1 MIVLTHGYFLQDDER
16 EKAIMKPYPPLGIL
30 YLSAY
35 LEEKMIEHDVF
46 DTTFSSREK
55 FNEYLLGKKPSIL
68 AIYINLMTK
77 VNVVKT
83 IQFVRSQPSLQHT
96 KIVLGGPDVRYNK
109 ENLLHRG
116 ADFLII
122 GEGEETFYEMVTAL
136 YTNQSYQSIAGISFK
151 MNDGTIII
159 NPERGLRK
167 NLDELPIPNRKKIDL
182 NAYLQTW
189 KKHHGFSSVTVST
202 MRGCPYSCHWC
213 SRGVY
218 GKSYRRRS
226 PQNVV
231 NEMKFI
237 QQEYNPD
244 NIWFVDDVF
253 TVSHKWLEEF
263 TLLVEQENL
272 KLNYECITRADR
284 LNEEVIQLL
293 KRSGCFRVWIGAESG
308 SQKIIDLMDRRVDVK
323 VVQQMINVAQKA
335 GIQAGTFIMLG
346 YPTETEQDIKQTLQ
360 HLKNSNP
367 EWFTITITYP
377 IRGTELFEEVEAVSN
392 ANEINW
398 AENTD
403 RDIDFKRTYNKQY
416 YHHAVQWI
424 INEMAFY
431 QRKNKNLGFVASSKT
446 KLKAIRARIG
456 MMMEKRKTAMV

>member
-1 MIVLTHGYFLQDDER
+1 MIVLTHGYFLQEDEK

-35 LEEKMIEHDVF
+35 MEEKMIEHDVF
-46 DTTFSSREK
+46 DTTFSSREI
-55 FNEYLLGKKPSIL
+55 FNNYLLEKKPSIL

-77 VNVVKT
+77 INVVKT
-83 IQFVRSQPSLQHT
+83 IQFIRSQPTLQHT
-96 KIVLGGPDVRYNK
+96 QIILGGPDVRYNK
-109 ENLLHRG
+109 ENLLHNG
-116 ADFLII
+116 ANFLII
-122 GEGEETFYEMVTAL
+122 GEGEETFYELVTAL
-136 YTNQSYQSIAGISFK
+136 YTNQHYQGIPGISFK
-151 MNDGTIII
+151 MDDGTIII

-167 NLDELPIPNRKKIDL
+167 NLDELPFPNRKKIDL

-226 PQNVV
+226 PQSVV
-231 NEMKFI
+231 DEMKFI
-237 QQEYNPD
+237 QQQYNPD

-263 TLLVEQENL
+263 TVLMEEQQV
-272 KLNYECITRADR
+272 KANYECITRADR
-284 LNEEVIQLL
+284 LNETVIQLL

-323 VVQQMINVAQKA
+323 VVQQMINAAQRA

-346 YPTETEQDIKQTLQ
+346 YPTETEQDIKATLQ
-360 HLKNSNP
+360 HLKNANP

-403 RDIDFKRTYNKQY
+403 RDIDFKRTYNKRY

-424 INEMAFY
+424 INEMAFH
-431 QRKNKNLGFVASSKT
+431 QRKNKNMGWMVSSKT
-446 KLKAIRARIG
+446 KIKAIRARLG
-456 MMMEKRKTAMV
+456 MIMEKRKTAMA